1 MIPTYN
7 LFTAILGVAT
17 AGLII
22 YLIRRDS
29 FSANYVVWWF
39 CVAVGLIFVGFF
51 PKVVNYF
58 GRALGVGYPPV
69 ILIALSWCM
78 ILVKLIFMDID
89 RSRQER
95 QIRILIQKLAV
106 FEQKEKD
113 REKESG
119 DRGQR
124 SGVRGQ
130 ESEDG

>member
-1 MIPTYN
+1 
-7 LFTAILGVAT
+7 
-17 AGLII
+17 
-22 YLIRRDS
+22 
-29 FSANYVVWWF
+29 
-39 CVAVGLIFVGFF
+39 VAVGLIFVGFF